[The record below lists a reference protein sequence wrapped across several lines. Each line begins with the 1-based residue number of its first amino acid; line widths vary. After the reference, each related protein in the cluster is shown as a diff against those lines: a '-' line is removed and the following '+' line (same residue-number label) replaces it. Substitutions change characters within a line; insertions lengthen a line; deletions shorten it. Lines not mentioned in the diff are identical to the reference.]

1 MVSIS
6 LVLIM
11 LGTLG
16 LMLIN
21 AGRLSDYVREKIGF
35 TLVLK
40 DNIKEVEIIQLQK
53 ALNATN
59 YVKSTRYID
68 KEAAAKELIQELGEN
83 FTEFL
88 GYNPLFAS
96 IDVKLFARYTNNDSL
111 KVIEQKFLKY
121 PEVKEVY
128 YQKNLIT
135 VINQNVRKI
144 SIVML
149 VLSALLIF
157 IFVALINNTI
167 RISIYS
173 QRFTINTMQMVG
185 AENSFIRKPFLQR
198 SMFWGVY
205 GALVA
210 NLVILSGFY
219 TYKKELTGIIST
231 DDIIIAGFV
240 FIMVV
245 LLGMFISLFS
255 TWFAVNKFLRLKF
268 DELF

>member
-16 LMLIN
+16 LILIN

-35 TLVLK
+35 TIVLK
-40 DNIKEVEIIQLQK
+40 DNVKEVEIIQLQK
-53 ALNATN
+53 ALNATK

-68 KEAAAKELIQELGEN
+68 KETAAKELTEELGED
-83 FTEFL
+83 FTDFL
-88 GYNPLFAS
+88 SYNPLFAS
-96 IDVKLFARYTNNDSL
+96 IDVKLFALYTNNDSL
-111 KVIEQKFLKY
+111 QVIEQEFLKY

-128 YQKNLIT
+128 YQKSLVT
-135 VINQNVRKI
+135 EIN
-144 SIVML
+144 
-149 VLSALLIF
+149 
-157 IFVALINNTI
+157 

-185 AENSFIRKPFLQR
+185 AENAFIRKPFLQR

-205 GALVA
+205 GAIIA

-240 FIMVV
+240 FVLVV

-255 TWFAVNKFLRLKF
+255 TWFAVNKFLRSKF
-268 DELF
+268 DELFY